1 MSFKVIGGEGKSVT
15 KQMVA
20 PWNETTL
27 PTLPSKY
34 DLKDI
39 LNADEFGLLCQ
50 CLPKKTYFKGQK
62 CSGRRNSKARLIGK
76 AAGNSIG
83 EKLSMFVIGK

>member
-1 MSFKVIGGEGKSVT
+1 MLILRFLINSWLFGKIFQFAVFLSKHNISFKVIGGESKSVT

-27 PTLPSKY
+27 PTFLSKY

-39 LNADEFGLLCQ
+39 SNTDEFGL
-50 CLPKKTYFKGQK
+50 F
-62 CSGRRNSKARLIGK
+62 
-76 AAGNSIG
+76 
-83 EKLSMFVIGK
+83 

>member
-27 PTLPSKY
+27 PTLLSKC
-34 DLKDI
+34 DLKNI
-39 LNADEFGLLCQ
+39 FNADEFGLLCQ